1 MKKKL
6 TLIRPTPP
14 LYNLPSYYSECES
27 YEEQL
32 QWLLNQLQTLQ
43 ADVDN
48 MKKDT
53 NDYTDGEI
61 KKLFDLLSQ
70 RISNLTDYVN
80 GEIAELKTYV
90 DNENKKLSAKVD
102 NLKIYMDEK
111 LEALKKYVDSEILE
125 VKVLLAEVE
134 NCLHLEIVNG
144 DERTKNF
151 ARVYTEQA
159 RIELL
164 EKINTLSIRVDD
176 ITKEFPLVYNPTQG
190 RQNDLQKTINDLYL
204 YLRVH
209 GITCIVFDS
218 LQITVAEFDALKI
231 LVRNFDIRGSEIF
244 ETWEKETA
252 FSPWTGKK
260 VTLKELCYQI
270 AEKINMNHKTA
281 SEYDNRT
288 ITASEYDSA
297 KTTAYDFDWTKRIL
311 PIDVIPIDMLDKFL
325 HTSEL
330 IYITD
335 IVSDMGSTVDI
346 TTDKDF
352 EKFLLAYTDK
362 NANLCYL
369 LCDVATGKLSF
380 TDTVDNTLTQVS
392 RNFSITKTETGYQIV
407 TENCEVFNA
416 DTKETTFVPN
426 FLLIK
431 KLYGV
436 KNYEN
441 LTEIGKGD

>member
-1 MKKKL
+1 M

-48 MKKDT
+48 LKKDT

-70 RISNLTDYVN
+70 RISNLTNYVN
-80 GEIAELKTYV
+80 GEIAELKSYV
-90 DNENKKLSAKVD
+90 DTENKKISSKVD
-102 NLKIYMDEK
+102 NLKLYTNEK
-111 LEALKKYVDSEILE
+111 LTNLKKYVDSEILE
-125 VKVLLAEVE
+125 VRALLSQVE
-134 NCLHLEIVNG
+134 NRLHLEIVDG
-144 DERTKNF
+144 DNTVKDF
-151 ARVYTEQA
+151 ARVYTEKA
-159 RIELL
+159 RLELL
-164 EKINTLSIRVDD
+164 EKIGKLSERVDN
-176 ITKEFPLVYNPTQG
+176 IVKEFPPVYNPTQG
-190 RQNDLQKTINDLYL
+190 KQTDVQRAINDLYL

-218 LQITVAEFDALKI
+218 LQITVEEFDAMKI
-231 LVRNFDIRGSEIF
+231 LARNFDIHGSEIF

-260 VTLKELCYQI
+260 ITLKELCYEI
-270 AEKINMNHKTA
+270 AQKINMNYKTA
-281 SEYDNRT
+281 KEFDDRG
-288 ITASEYDSA
+288 ITASDYDGG

-330 IYITD
+330 IYNTD

-346 TTDKDF
+346 TTDKEF

-369 LCDVATGKLSF
+369 LCDVAIGKLSF

-392 RNFSITKTETGYQIV
+392 RNFSITKTETGYQIS
-407 TENCEVFNA
+407 TENCVVFNA
-416 DTKETTFVPN
+416 DSKETTFAPN

-436 KNYEN
+436 KSYNN
-441 LTEIGKGD
+441 LTEIGKEM

>member
-1 MKKKL
+1 M

-48 MKKDT
+48 LKKDT
-53 NDYTDGEI
+53 NEYTDEQI
-61 KKLFDLLSQ
+61 KKMFDLLSQ

-80 GEIAELKTYV
+80 GEISELKSYV
-90 DNENKKLSAKVD
+90 DAENKKVSDKVD
-102 NLKIYMDEK
+102 GMKLYVDEK
-111 LEALKKYVDSEILE
+111 TANTKKYVDSEILKIH
-125 VKVLLAEVE
+125 VILDEVE
-134 NCLHLEIVNG
+134 NRLHLEIVQG
-144 DERTKNF
+144 DETTKDF
-151 ARVYTEQA
+151 ARIYTEKA
-159 RIELL
+159 RLELL
-164 EKINTLSIRVDD
+164 EKINALSLRVDN

-209 GITCIVFDS
+209 GITCFAFDS
-218 LQITVAEFDALKI
+218 LKMTVAEFDAMKI
-231 LVRNFDIRGSEIF
+231 LVRNFDIRGAEIF
-244 ETWEKETA
+244 ETWEKEMA

-260 VTLKELCYQI
+260 ITLKELCYQI

-281 SEYDNRT
+281 KEYDDREV
-288 ITASEYDSA
+288 TASNYDGA
-297 KTTAYDFDWTKRIL
+297 NTTAYNFDWTKRIL

-330 IYITD
+330 IYNTD
-335 IVSDMGSTVDI
+335 IVSDIGSTVDI

-362 NANLCYL
+362 NANLRYL

-380 TDTVDNTLTQVS
+380 TDTVDSTLTQVS
-392 RNFSITKTETGYQIV
+392 RNFSITKTETGYQII
-407 TENCEVFNA
+407 TENCVVFNV
-416 DTKETTFVPN
+416 DTKEKTFAPN

-431 KLYGV
+431 KLYGI
-436 KNYEN
+436 KSYDN
-441 LTEIGKGD
+441 LTEIGKEM

>member
-1 MKKKL
+1 MA
-6 TLIRPTPP
+6 LIRPTPP

-43 ADVDN
+43 ADVYN
-48 MKKDT
+48 LKKDT
-53 NDYTDGEI
+53 NAYTDEEI
-61 KKLFDLLSQ
+61 KKLFNLLSQ

-80 GEIAELKTYV
+80 GEIADLKSYV
-90 DNENKKLSAKVD
+90 DTENKKVSDKVD
-102 NLKIYMDEK
+102 GMKVYVDEK
-111 LEALKKYVDSEILE
+111 TANTKKYVDSEIL
-125 VKVLLAEVE
+125 KIQNLLLETE
-134 NCLHLEIVNG
+134 NRLHLEIVNG
-144 DERTKNF
+144 DETTKDF
-151 ARVYTEQA
+151 ARIYTEKA
-159 RIELL
+159 RLELL
-164 EKINTLSIRVDD
+164 GKINALSVRVDN
-176 ITKEFPLVYNPTQG
+176 IAKEFPPVYNPTQG
-190 RQNDLQKTINDLYL
+190 KQTDVQRAINDLYL

-209 GITCIVFDS
+209 GITCFAFDS
-218 LQITVAEFDALKI
+218 MQITVEEFDAMKI

-244 ETWEKETA
+244 EVWEKETA

-270 AEKINMNHKTA
+270 AEKINMNYKTA
-281 SEYDNRT
+281 KEYDDRT
-288 ITASEYDSA
+288 VTASGYDDG

-330 IYITD
+330 IYNADTVTD
-335 IVSDMGSTVDI
+335 IGSTVDI
-346 TTDKDF
+346 TTDKNF

-369 LCDVATGKLSF
+369 LCDVTSGKLSF
-380 TDTVDNTLTQVS
+380 TDTDDNTLTQVS

-407 TENCEVFNA
+407 TQNCEVFNA
-416 DTKETTFVPN
+416 DTKETTFAPN

-431 KLYGV
+431 KLYGI
-436 KNYEN
+436 KSYDN

>member
-1 MKKKL
+1 M

-48 MKKDT
+48 LKKDT
-53 NDYTDGEI
+53 NAYTDDEI

-80 GEIAELKTYV
+80 GEIAELKSYV
-90 DNENKKLSAKVD
+90 DTENKKIATKVD
-102 NLKIYMDEK
+102 NLKLYTDEK
-111 LEALKKYVDSEILE
+111 LSNLKKYVDSEILE
-125 VKVLLAEVE
+125 VRVLLTEIE
-134 NCLHLEIVNG
+134 NRLHLEIVDG
-144 DERTKNF
+144 DNNVKNF
-151 ARVYTEQA
+151 ARIYTEKA
-159 RIELL
+159 RLELL
-164 EKINTLSIRVDD
+164 EKIGKLSERVDNIVKD
-176 ITKEFPLVYNPTQG
+176 FPQVYNPTQG
-190 RQNDLQKTINDLYL
+190 KQTDVQHAINDLYL

-218 LQITVAEFDALKI
+218 LQITVTEFDAMKI
-231 LVRNFDIRGSEIF
+231 LVRNFDIHGSEIF
-244 ETWEKETA
+244 EVWEKETA

-260 VTLKELCYQI
+260 ITLKELCYQI

-281 SEYDNRT
+281 SEYDNRAV
-288 ITASEYDSA
+288 TASDYDGG

-330 IYITD
+330 IYNTD
-335 IVSDMGSTVDI
+335 IVSDTGSTVDI

-369 LCDVATGKLSF
+369 LCDVTTGKLSF
-380 TDTVDNTLTQVS
+380 TDTDNNTLTQVS
-392 RNFSITKTETGYQIV
+392 RNFSIVKTETGYQII
-407 TENCEVFNA
+407 TENCVVFNA
-416 DTKETTFVPN
+416 DTKETTFAPN

-436 KNYEN
+436 KSYNN
-441 LTEIGKGD
+441 LTEIGKEM

>member
-1 MKKKL
+1 M

-48 MKKDT
+48 LKKDT
-53 NDYTDGEI
+53 NEYTDEQI

-80 GEIAELKTYV
+80 GEISELKSYV
-90 DNENKKLSAKVD
+90 DTENKKISDKVD
-102 NLKIYMDEK
+102 NLKLYMDEK
-111 LEALKKYVDSEILE
+111 LTNLKKYVDSEILE
-125 VKVLLAEVE
+125 VKVLLTGVE
-134 NCLHLEIVNG
+134 NRLHLEIVDG
-144 DERTKNF
+144 DNTVKDF
-151 ARVYTEQA
+151 ARIYTEQA

-164 EKINTLSIRVDD
+164 EKINALSIRVDN

-244 ETWEKETA
+244 ETREKETA
-252 FSPWTGKK
+252 FSPWTGEKI
-260 VTLKELCYQI
+260 TLKELCYQI

-281 SEYDNRT
+281 SEYDKRT
-288 ITASEYDSA
+288 ITASEYEDA

-330 IYITD
+330 IYNTD
-335 IVSDMGSTVDI
+335 IVSDIGSTVDI

-352 EKFLLAYTDK
+352 EKFLLAYTGK
-362 NANLCYL
+362 NANLRYL

-407 TENCEVFNA
+407 TQNCEVFNA
-416 DTKETTFVPN
+416 DTKETTFAPN

-436 KNYEN
+436 KNYDN

>member
-1 MKKKL
+1 M

-48 MKKDT
+48 LKKDT
-53 NDYTDGEI
+53 NDYTDEEI

-80 GEIAELKTYV
+80 GEIAVLKSYV
-90 DNENKKLSAKVD
+90 DAENKKVSDKVD
-102 NLKIYMDEK
+102 GMKLYVDEK
-111 LEALKKYVDSEILE
+111 TANTKKYVDSEILKIRTALSE
-125 VKVLLAEVE
+125 LE
-134 NCLHLEIVNG
+134 NRLHLEIMNG

-151 ARVYTEQA
+151 ARIYTEQA
-159 RIELL
+159 RLELL
-164 EKINTLSIRVDD
+164 EKINALSFRVDN
-176 ITKEFPLVYNPTQG
+176 ITKEFPFVYNPTQG
-190 RQNDLQKTINDLYL
+190 KQEDLQKTINDLYL

-209 GITCIVFDS
+209 GITCFAFDS
-218 LQITVAEFDALKI
+218 LKITVAEFDDMKI
-231 LVRNFDIRGSEIF
+231 LARNFDIRGSEIF
-244 ETWEKETA
+244 ETWEKEMA

-260 VTLKELCYQI
+260 ITLKELCYQI
-270 AEKINMNHKTA
+270 AEKINMNYKTA
-281 SEYDNRT
+281 KEYDDREV
-288 ITASEYDSA
+288 TASNYDGA
-297 KTTAYDFDWTKRIL
+297 NTTAYEFDWTKRIL
-311 PIDVIPIDMLDKFL
+311 PIDVIPVDMLDKFL

-330 IYITD
+330 IYNTD

-346 TTDKDF
+346 TTDKEF

-369 LCDVATGKLSF
+369 LCDVASGKLSF
-380 TDTVDNTLTQVS
+380 TDTADNTLTQVS

-416 DTKETTFVPN
+416 DTKETTFSPN

-431 KLYGV
+431 KLYGI
-436 KNYEN
+436 KSYNN
-441 LTEIGKGD
+441 LTETRKSD

>member
-1 MKKKL
+1 M

-48 MKKDT
+48 LKKET
-53 NDYTDGEI
+53 NDYTDVEI

-80 GEIAELKTYV
+80 GEIADLKSYV
-90 DNENKKLSAKVD
+90 DAENKKISDKVD
-102 NLKIYMDEK
+102 NLKLYTNEK
-111 LEALKKYVDSEILE
+111 LTNLKKYVDSEILE
-125 VKVLLAEVE
+125 VRALLSQVE
-134 NCLHLEIVNG
+134 NRLHLEIVDG
-144 DERTKNF
+144 DNTVKDF
-151 ARVYTEQA
+151 ARVYTEKA
-159 RIELL
+159 RLELL
-164 EKINTLSIRVDD
+164 EKIGKLSERVDN
-176 ITKEFPLVYNPTQG
+176 IVKEFPPVYNPTQG
-190 RQNDLQKTINDLYL
+190 KQTDVQRAINDLYL

-218 LQITVAEFDALKI
+218 LQITVVEFDAMKI
-231 LVRNFDIRGSEIF
+231 LARNFDIHGSEIF

-260 VTLKELCYQI
+260 ITLKELCYEI
-270 AEKINMNHKTA
+270 AQKINMNYKTA
-281 SEYDNRT
+281 KEFDDRG
-288 ITASEYDSA
+288 ITASDYDGG

-330 IYITD
+330 IYNTD

-346 TTDKDF
+346 TTDKEF

-369 LCDVATGKLSF
+369 LCDVAIGKLSF

-392 RNFSITKTETGYQIV
+392 RNFSITKTETGYQIS
-407 TENCEVFNA
+407 TENCVVFNA
-416 DTKETTFVPN
+416 DSKETTFAPN

-436 KNYEN
+436 KSYNN
-441 LTEIGKGD
+441 LTEIGKEM

>member
-1 MKKKL
+1 M

-48 MKKDT
+48 LKKDT
-53 NDYTDGEI
+53 NGYTDEQI

-80 GEIAELKTYV
+80 GEISELKSYV
-90 DNENKKLSAKVD
+90 DTENKKISDKVD
-102 NLKIYMDEK
+102 NLKLYMDEK
-111 LEALKKYVDSEILE
+111 LTNLKKYVDSEILE
-125 VKVLLAEVE
+125 VKVLLTGVE
-134 NCLHLEIVNG
+134 NRLHLEIVEG
-144 DERTKNF
+144 DNTVKDF
-151 ARVYTEQA
+151 ARIYTEQA

-164 EKINTLSIRVDD
+164 EKINALSIRVDN

-252 FSPWTGKK
+252 FSPWTGEKI
-260 VTLKELCYQI
+260 TLKELCYQI

-281 SEYDNRT
+281 SEYDKRT
-288 ITASEYDSA
+288 ITASEYEDA
-297 KTTAYDFDWTKRIL
+297 KTTAYDFDWTKKIL

-330 IYITD
+330 IYNTD
-335 IVSDMGSTVDI
+335 IVSDIGTTVDI

-369 LCDVATGKLSF
+369 LCDVATGKLLF

-407 TENCEVFNA
+407 TQNCEVFNA
-416 DTKETTFVPN
+416 DTKETTFAPN

-431 KLYGV
+431 KLYGI
-436 KNYEN
+436 KNYDN

>member
-1 MKKKL
+1 M

-48 MKKDT
+48 LKKDT
-53 NDYTDGEI
+53 NDYTDKEI

-80 GEIAELKTYV
+80 GEIAELKSYV
-90 DNENKKLSAKVD
+90 DAENKKVSDKVD
-102 NLKIYMDEK
+102 GMKLYVDEK
-111 LEALKKYVDSEILE
+111 TANTKIYVDSEIL
-125 VKVLLAEVE
+125 KIHFILDEVE
-134 NCLHLEIVNG
+134 NRLHLEIVNG
-144 DERTKNF
+144 DERTKGF

-159 RIELL
+159 RLELL
-164 EKINTLSIRVDD
+164 EKINALSIRVDN

-209 GITCIVFDS
+209 GITCFAFDS
-218 LQITVAEFDALKI
+218 LKMTVAEFDSLKI
-231 LVRNFDIRGSEIF
+231 LARNFDIRGSEIF
-244 ETWEKETA
+244 ETWEKEMA

-260 VTLKELCYQI
+260 ITLKELCYQI
-270 AEKINMNHKTA
+270 AEKINMNYKTA
-281 SEYDNRT
+281 KEYDDREV
-288 ITASEYDSA
+288 TASNYDSA
-297 KTTAYDFDWTKRIL
+297 NTTAYDFDWTKRIL

-330 IYITD
+330 IYNAD
-335 IVSDMGSTVDI
+335 IVTDTGSTVDI
-346 TTDKDF
+346 TTDKNF

-369 LCDVATGKLSF
+369 LCDVAGGKLSF
-380 TDTVDNTLTQVS
+380 TDTADNTLTQVS
-392 RNFSITKTETGYQIV
+392 RNFSITKTETGYQII
-407 TENCEVFNA
+407 TENCVVFNA
-416 DTKETTFVPN
+416 DSKETTFVPN

-436 KNYEN
+436 KSYNN
-441 LTEIGKGD
+441 VTEIRKGG

>member
-1 MKKKL
+1 M
-6 TLIRPTPP
+6 TFIRPTPP

-48 MKKDT
+48 LKKNT
-53 NDYTDGEI
+53 NAYTDEEI

-80 GEIAELKTYV
+80 GEIADLKSYV
-90 DNENKKLSAKVD
+90 DTENKKLSDKVD
-102 NLKIYMDEK
+102 NIKLYMDEK
-111 LEALKKYVDSEILE
+111 TENTKKYVDSEIL
-125 VKVLLAEVE
+125 KIRNLLLETG
-134 NCLHLEIVNG
+134 NRLHLEIVNG
-144 DERTKNF
+144 DETTKDF
-151 ARVYTEQA
+151 ARIYTEQA
-159 RIELL
+159 RLELL
-164 EKINTLSIRVDD
+164 ERINALSLRVDN
-176 ITKEFPLVYNPTQG
+176 ITKEFPFVYNPTQG
-190 RQNDLQKTINDLYL
+190 KQDNLQKTINDLYL

-209 GITCIVFDS
+209 GITCFAFDS
-218 LQITVAEFDALKI
+218 LKMTVAEFDTMKI
-231 LVRNFDIRGSEIF
+231 LVRNFDIRGAEIF
-244 ETWEKETA
+244 EVWEKETA

-281 SEYDNRT
+281 SEYDNRAVM
-288 ITASEYDSA
+288 ASDYDGG

-330 IYITD
+330 IYNAD
-335 IVSDMGSTVDI
+335 IVTDMGSTVEI

-352 EKFLLAYTDK
+352 ENFLLAYTDK

-369 LCDVATGKLSF
+369 LCDVTTGKLSF
-380 TDTVDNTLTQVS
+380 TDTDNNTLTQVS
-392 RNFSITKTETGYQIV
+392 RNFSVTKTETGYQIV
-407 TENCEVFNA
+407 TQNCEVFNA
-416 DTKETTFVPN
+416 DTKETTFAPN

-436 KNYEN
+436 KNYDN

>member
-1 MKKKL
+1 M

-48 MKKDT
+48 LKKDT
-53 NDYTDGEI
+53 NDYTDEEI

-80 GEIAELKTYV
+80 GEIAELKSYV
-90 DNENKKLSAKVD
+90 NAENKKVSDKVD
-102 NLKIYMDEK
+102 GMKLYVDEK
-111 LEALKKYVDSEILE
+111 TANTKKYVDSEILKIY
-125 VKVLLAEVE
+125 VILDEVE
-134 NCLHLEIVNG
+134 NRLHLEIVNG
-144 DERTKNF
+144 DERTKDF
-151 ARVYTEQA
+151 ARIYTEKA
-159 RIELL
+159 RLELL
-164 EKINTLSIRVDD
+164 EKINALSIRVDN

-209 GITCIVFDS
+209 GITCFVFDS
-218 LQITVAEFDALKI
+218 LQITVAEFDAMNI
-231 LVRNFDIRGSEIF
+231 LVRNFDIRGAEIF

-252 FSPWTGKK
+252 FSPWTGEKI
-260 VTLKELCYQI
+260 TLKELCYQI
-270 AEKINMNHKTA
+270 AEKININHKTA
-281 SEYDNRT
+281 SEYDNRA
-288 ITASEYDSA
+288 ITASEYDGA
-297 KTTAYDFDWTKRIL
+297 ETTAYDYDWTKRIL

-330 IYITD
+330 IYNAD
-335 IVSDMGSTVDI
+335 IVTDTGSTVDI
-346 TTDKDF
+346 TTDKNF

-369 LCDVATGKLSF
+369 LCDVTSGKLSF
-380 TDTVDNTLTQVS
+380 TDTADNTLTQVS
-392 RNFSITKTETGYQIV
+392 RNFSIMKTETGYQIV
-407 TENCEVFNA
+407 TQNCEVFNA
-416 DTKETTFVPN
+416 DTKETTFAPN

-436 KNYEN
+436 KSYNN
-441 LTEIGKGD
+441 LTEIGKGG

>member
-1 MKKKL
+1 M

-48 MKKDT
+48 LKKDT
-53 NDYTDGEI
+53 NAYTDEEI

-80 GEIAELKTYV
+80 GEIAELKSYV

-102 NLKIYMDEK
+102 NLKLYMDEK
-111 LEALKKYVDSEILE
+111 LTNLKKYVDSEILE
-125 VKVLLAEVE
+125 VRVLLTEIE
-134 NCLHLEIVNG
+134 NRLHLEIVDG
-144 DERTKNF
+144 DNNVKNF
-151 ARVYTEQA
+151 ARIYTEKA
-159 RIELL
+159 RLELL
-164 EKINTLSIRVDD
+164 EKIGKLSERVDN
-176 ITKEFPLVYNPTQG
+176 IVKEFPPVYNPTQG
-190 RQNDLQKTINDLYL
+190 KQTDVQHAINDLYL

-209 GITCIVFDS
+209 GITCFAFDS
-218 LQITVAEFDALKI
+218 LQITVAEFDAMKI

-252 FSPWTGKK
+252 FSPWTGEKI
-260 VTLKELCYQI
+260 TLKELCYQI
-270 AEKINMNHKTA
+270 AEKININHKTA
-281 SEYDNRT
+281 SEYDNRA
-288 ITASEYDSA
+288 ITASDYDGA
-297 KTTAYDFDWTKRIL
+297 NTTAYDFDWTKRIL
-311 PIDVIPIDMLDKFL
+311 PIDVIPTDMLDKFL

-330 IYITD
+330 IYNTD
-335 IVSDMGSTVDI
+335 IVSDTGSTVDI
-346 TTDKDF
+346 TTDKEF

-362 NANLCYL
+362 NSNLCYL
-369 LCDVATGKLSF
+369 LCDVTTGKLSF
-380 TDTVDNTLTQVS
+380 TDTDNNTLTQVS
-392 RNFSITKTETGYQIV
+392 RNFSIVKTETGYQII
-407 TENCEVFNA
+407 TENCTVFNA
-416 DTKETTFVPN
+416 DTKETTFAPN

-436 KNYEN
+436 KSYNN
-441 LTEIGKGD
+441 LTEIGKEM

>member
-1 MKKKL
+1 MR
-6 TLIRPTPP
+6 LIRPTPP

-43 ADVDN
+43 SDVDN
-48 MKKDT
+48 LKKDT
-53 NDYTDGEI
+53 NDYTDEQI
-61 KKLFDLLSQ
+61 KKLFDLLTQ

-80 GEIAELKTYV
+80 SEIAELKSYV
-90 DNENKKLSAKVD
+90 DTENKKISSKVD
-102 NLKIYMDEK
+102 NLKLYTNEK
-111 LEALKKYVDSEILE
+111 LTNLKKYVDSEILE
-125 VKVLLAEVE
+125 VRALLSQVE
-134 NCLHLEIVNG
+134 NRLHLEIVDG
-144 DERTKNF
+144 DNTVKDF
-151 ARVYTEQA
+151 ARVYTEKA
-159 RIELL
+159 RLELL
-164 EKINTLSIRVDD
+164 EKIGKLSERVDN
-176 ITKEFPLVYNPTQG
+176 IVKEFPPVYNPTQG
-190 RQNDLQKTINDLYL
+190 KQTDVQRAINDLYL

-218 LQITVAEFDALKI
+218 LQITVAEFDAMKI
-231 LVRNFDIRGSEIF
+231 LVRNFDIHGSEIF
-244 ETWEKETA
+244 ETWEKETV

-260 VTLKELCYQI
+260 ITLKELCYEI
-270 AEKINMNHKTA
+270 AQKINMNYKTA
-281 SEYDNRT
+281 KEFDDRG
-288 ITASEYDSA
+288 ITASDYDGG

-330 IYITD
+330 IYNTD

-346 TTDKDF
+346 TTDKEF
-352 EKFLLAYTDK
+352 EKFLLAHTDK

-369 LCDVATGKLSF
+369 LCDVAIGKLSF

-392 RNFSITKTETGYQIV
+392 RNFSITKTETGYQIS
-407 TENCEVFNA
+407 TENCVVFNA
-416 DTKETTFVPN
+416 DSKETTFAPN

-436 KNYEN
+436 KSYNN
-441 LTEIGKGD
+441 LTEIGKEM

>member
-1 MKKKL
+1 M

-48 MKKDT
+48 LKKDT
-53 NDYTDGEI
+53 NDYTDVEI

-80 GEIAELKTYV
+80 GEIAELKSYV
-90 DNENKKLSAKVD
+90 DKENKKVYDKVD
-102 NLKIYMDEK
+102 NLKLYMDEK
-111 LEALKKYVDSEILE
+111 LTNLKKYVDSEILE
-125 VKVLLAEVE
+125 VRVLLSEVE
-134 NCLHLEIVNG
+134 NRLHLEIVDG
-144 DERTKNF
+144 DNNVKDF
-151 ARVYTEQA
+151 ARIYTEQA

-164 EKINTLSIRVDD
+164 EKINALSIRVNN

-209 GITCIVFDS
+209 GITCFAFDS
-218 LQITVAEFDALKI
+218 LKMTVAEFDAMKI
-231 LVRNFDIRGSEIF
+231 LARNFDIRGSEIF

-281 SEYDNRT
+281 SEYDKRA
-288 ITASEYDSA
+288 ITASDYDGG

-330 IYITD
+330 IYNTD
-335 IVSDMGSTVDI
+335 IVSDIGSTVDI
-346 TTDKDF
+346 TTDKVF

-369 LCDVATGKLSF
+369 LCDATNGKLSF

-407 TENCEVFNA
+407 TQNCEVFNA
-416 DTKETTFVPN
+416 DTKETTFAPN
-426 FLLIK
+426 FLLIE
-431 KLYGV
+431 KLYGI
-436 KNYEN
+436 KNYDN

>member
-1 MKKKL
+1 M

-43 ADVDN
+43 TDVDN
-48 MKKDT
+48 LKKDT
-53 NDYTDGEI
+53 NDYTDVEI

-80 GEIAELKTYV
+80 GEIGDLKSYV
-90 DNENKKLSAKVD
+90 DTENKKVSYKVD
-102 NLKIYMDEK
+102 GMKLYVDEK
-111 LEALKKYVDSEILE
+111 TANTKKYVDSEIL
-125 VKVLLAEVE
+125 KIQNLLLETE
-134 NCLHLEIVNG
+134 NRLHLEIVNG
-144 DERTKNF
+144 DETTKDF
-151 ARVYTEQA
+151 ARIYAEKA
-159 RIELL
+159 RLELL
-164 EKINTLSIRVDD
+164 GKINILSARVDNLV
-176 ITKEFPLVYNPTQG
+176 KEFPPVYNPTQG
-190 RQNDLQKTINDLYL
+190 IQTDVQKAINDLYL

-209 GITCIVFDS
+209 GITCFDFDAM
-218 LQITVAEFDALKI
+218 QITVAEFDAMKI
-231 LVRNFDIRGSEIF
+231 LVRNFDIRGAEIF

-252 FSPWTGKK
+252 FSPWTGEKI
-260 VTLKELCYQI
+260 TLKELCYQI

-281 SEYDNRT
+281 SEYDKRA
-288 ITASEYDSA
+288 ITASEYDTA
-297 KTTAYDFDWTKRIL
+297 ETTAYDYDWTKRIL

-330 IYITD
+330 IYSSD
-335 IVSDMGSTVDI
+335 IVTDTGSTVDI
-346 TTDKDF
+346 TMDKDF

-369 LCDVATGKLSF
+369 LCDVTTGKLSF
-380 TDTVDNTLTQVS
+380 TDTDNNTLTQVS

-407 TENCEVFNA
+407 TQNCEIFNA
-416 DTKETTFVPN
+416 DTKETTFASN

-431 KLYGV
+431 KLYGI
-436 KNYEN
+436 KNYDN

>member
-1 MKKKL
+1 M

-48 MKKDT
+48 LKKDT
-53 NDYTDGEI
+53 NAYTDEAI

-80 GEIAELKTYV
+80 GEIAELKIYV
-90 DNENKKLSAKVD
+90 DNENKKVSDKVD
-102 NLKIYMDEK
+102 GMKVYVNEQT
-111 LEALKKYVDSEILE
+111 ANTKKYVDSEILKIRE
-125 VKVLLAEVE
+125 TLSVLE
-134 NCLHLEIVNG
+134 NRLHLEIVNG
-144 DERTKNF
+144 DERTKSF
-151 ARVYTEQA
+151 ARIYTEQS

-164 EKINTLSIRVDD
+164 EKINALSIRVDN

-190 RQNDLQKTINDLYL
+190 KQTDLQKTINDLYL

-209 GITCIVFDS
+209 GITCFVFDS
-218 LQITVAEFDALKI
+218 LQITVEEFDAMKI

-244 ETWEKETA
+244 ETWEKEMA

-260 VTLKELCYQI
+260 ITLKELCYQI
-270 AEKINMNHKTA
+270 AEKINMNYKTA
-281 SEYDNRT
+281 KEYDDREV
-288 ITASEYDSA
+288 TASNYDGA
-297 KTTAYDFDWTKRIL
+297 NTTAYDFDWTKRIL
-311 PIDVIPIDMLDKFL
+311 PIDVIPIDTLDKFL

-330 IYITD
+330 IYNTD
-335 IVSDMGSTVDI
+335 IVSDMGNTVDI
-346 TTDKDF
+346 TTDKEF

-369 LCDVATGKLSF
+369 LCDVASGKLSF
-380 TDTVDNTLTQVS
+380 TDTADNTLTQVS
-392 RNFSITKTETGYQIV
+392 RNFSIVKTETGYQII
-407 TENCEVFNA
+407 TENCVVFNA
-416 DTKETTFVPN
+416 DSKETTFAPN

-436 KNYEN
+436 KSYNN
-441 LTEIGKGD
+441 LTEIGKEM

>member
-1 MKKKL
+1 M

-48 MKKDT
+48 LKKDT
-53 NDYTDGEI
+53 NAYTDEAI

-80 GEIAELKTYV
+80 DEIAELKSYV
-90 DNENKKLSAKVD
+90 DTENKKVSDKVD
-102 NLKIYMDEK
+102 GMKLYVDEK
-111 LEALKKYVDSEILE
+111 TANTKKYVDSEIL
-125 VKVLLAEVE
+125 KIRALLTETE
-134 NCLHLEIVNG
+134 NRLHIEIVNG
-144 DERTKNF
+144 DETTKDF

-164 EKINTLSIRVDD
+164 EKINALSIRVDN
-176 ITKEFPLVYNPTQG
+176 ITKEFPFVYNPTQG

-209 GITCIVFDS
+209 GITCFAFDS
-218 LQITVAEFDALKI
+218 LKITVVEFDAMKI
-231 LVRNFDIRGSEIF
+231 LARNFDIHGSEIF

-260 VTLKELCYQI
+260 ITLKELCYEI
-270 AEKINMNHKTA
+270 AQKINMNYKTA
-281 SEYDNRT
+281 KEFDDRG
-288 ITASEYDSA
+288 ITASGYDGG

-330 IYITD
+330 IYNTD

-346 TTDKDF
+346 TTDKEF

-369 LCDVATGKLSF
+369 LCDVAIGELSF

-392 RNFSITKTETGYQIV
+392 RNFSITKTETGYQIS
-407 TENCEVFNA
+407 TENCVVFNA
-416 DTKETTFVPN
+416 DSKETTFAPN

-436 KNYEN
+436 KSYNN
-441 LTEIGKGD
+441 LTEIGKEM

>member
-1 MKKKL
+1 M

-48 MKKDT
+48 LKKDT
-53 NDYTDGEI
+53 NEYTDEQI

-80 GEIAELKTYV
+80 GEISELKSYV
-90 DNENKKLSAKVD
+90 DTENKKISDKVD
-102 NLKIYMDEK
+102 NLKLYMDEK
-111 LEALKKYVDSEILE
+111 LTNLKKYVDSEILE
-125 VKVLLAEVE
+125 VKVLLTGVE
-134 NCLHLEIVNG
+134 NRLHLEIVGG
-144 DERTKNF
+144 DNTVKDF
-151 ARVYTEQA
+151 ARIYTEQT

-164 EKINTLSIRVDD
+164 EKINALSIRVDN

-190 RQNDLQKTINDLYL
+190 RHNDLQKTINDLYL

-252 FSPWTGKK
+252 FSPWTGEKI
-260 VTLKELCYQI
+260 TLKELCYQI

-281 SEYDNRT
+281 SEYDKRT
-288 ITASEYDSA
+288 ITASEYEDA
-297 KTTAYDFDWTKRIL
+297 KTTAYDFDWTKKIL

-330 IYITD
+330 IYNTD
-335 IVSDMGSTVDI
+335 IVSDIGTTVDI

-352 EKFLLAYTDK
+352 EKFLLAYAGK
-362 NANLCYL
+362 NANLRYL
-369 LCDVATGKLSF
+369 LCDVATGKLLF

-407 TENCEVFNA
+407 TQNCEVFNA
-416 DTKETTFVPN
+416 DTKETTFAPN

-436 KNYEN
+436 KNYDN

>member
-1 MKKKL
+1 M

-48 MKKDT
+48 LKKDT
-53 NDYTDGEI
+53 NAYTDEAI

-70 RISNLTDYVN
+70 RISNLTNYVN
-80 GEIAELKTYV
+80 GEIAELKSYV
-90 DNENKKLSAKVD
+90 DAENKKVSDKVD
-102 NLKIYMDEK
+102 GMKLYVDEK
-111 LEALKKYVDSEILE
+111 TANTKKYVDSEIL
-125 VKVLLAEVE
+125 KIRTVLSELE
-134 NCLHLEIVNG
+134 NRLHLEIVNG
-144 DERTKNF
+144 DERTKYF
-151 ARVYTEQA
+151 ARIYTEQV

-164 EKINTLSIRVDD
+164 EKINALSIRIDN

-190 RQNDLQKTINDLYL
+190 RQNYLQKTINDLYL

-209 GITCIVFDS
+209 GITCFAFDS
-218 LQITVAEFDALKI
+218 LKMTVAEFDSLKI
-231 LVRNFDIRGSEIF
+231 LARSFDIRGSEIF
-244 ETWEKETA
+244 ETREKEMA

-260 VTLKELCYQI
+260 ITLKELCYQI
-270 AEKINMNHKTA
+270 AEKINMNYKTVKEYDDREVTA
-281 SEYDNRT
+281 SN
-288 ITASEYDSA
+288 YDSA
-297 KTTAYDFDWTKRIL
+297 NTTAYDFDWTKRIL
-311 PIDVIPIDMLDKFL
+311 PIDVIPVDMLDKFL

-330 IYITD
+330 IYNTD
-335 IVSDMGSTVDI
+335 IVSDTGNTVEI
-346 TTDKDF
+346 TTDKEF

-369 LCDVATGKLSF
+369 LCDVASGKLSF
-380 TDTVDNTLTQVS
+380 TDTADNTLTQVS
-392 RNFSITKTETGYQIV
+392 RNFSITKTETGYQII
-407 TENCEVFNA
+407 TENCVVFNA
-416 DTKETTFVPN
+416 DSKETTFAPN

-436 KNYEN
+436 KSYNN
-441 LTEIGKGD
+441 LTEIGKEM

>member
-1 MKKKL
+1 M

-48 MKKDT
+48 LKKDT
-53 NDYTDGEI
+53 NAYTDEEI

-80 GEIAELKTYV
+80 GEISELKIYV
-90 DNENKKLSAKVD
+90 DNENKKVSDKVD
-102 NLKIYMDEK
+102 GMKLYVDEK
-111 LEALKKYVDSEILE
+111 TANTKKYVDSEILKIRTALSE
-125 VKVLLAEVE
+125 LKIR
-134 NCLHLEIVNG
+134 LHLEIVNG
-144 DERTKNF
+144 DERTKDF

-159 RIELL
+159 RLELI
-164 EKINTLSIRVDD
+164 EKINALSIRVDN
-176 ITKEFPLVYNPTQG
+176 IVKEFPPVYNPTQG
-190 RQNDLQKTINDLYL
+190 KQTGVQRAINDLYL

-209 GITCIVFDS
+209 GITCFAFDAM
-218 LQITVAEFDALKI
+218 QITVAEFDAMKI

-244 ETWEKETA
+244 EVWEKETA
-252 FSPWTGKK
+252 FSPWTGEKI
-260 VTLKELCYQI
+260 TLKELCYQI
-270 AEKINMNHKTA
+270 AEKINMNNKTA
-281 SEYDNRT
+281 SEYDKRT
-288 ITASEYDSA
+288 ITASEYDGA
-297 KTTAYDFDWTKRIL
+297 KTTAYDFDWTKKIL

-330 IYITD
+330 IYNTD
-335 IVSDMGSTVDI
+335 TVSDIGSTVDI

-369 LCDVATGKLSF
+369 LCDVASGKLSF
-380 TDTVDNTLTQVS
+380 TDTTDNTLTQVS
-392 RNFSITKTETGYQIV
+392 RNFSIVKTDTGYKIV
-407 TENCEVFNA
+407 TQNCEVFNA
-416 DTKETTFVPN
+416 DTKETTFAPN

-431 KLYGV
+431 KLYGIAS
-436 KNYEN
+436 YDN

>member
-1 MKKKL
+1 M

-32 QWLLNQLQTLQ
+32 QWLLNQLQSLQ
-43 ADVDN
+43 VDIDN
-48 MKKDT
+48 LKKDT
-53 NDYTDGEI
+53 NEYTDEQI
-61 KKLFDLLSQ
+61 KKMFDLLSQ

-80 GEIAELKTYV
+80 GEISELKIYV
-90 DNENKKLSAKVD
+90 NTENKKISDKVD
-102 NLKIYMDEK
+102 NLKLYMDEK
-111 LEALKKYVDSEILE
+111 LVNLKKYVDSEILE
-125 VKVLLAEVE
+125 VKVLLTEVE
-134 NCLHLEIVNG
+134 NRLHLEIVVG
-144 DERTKNF
+144 DNTVKDF
-151 ARVYTEQA
+151 ARIYTEQA

-164 EKINTLSIRVDD
+164 EKINSLSIRVDN

-190 RQNDLQKTINDLYL
+190 KQTDLQKTINDLYL

-209 GITCIVFDS
+209 GITCFVFDS
-218 LQITVAEFDALKI
+218 LQITVAEFDDMKI
-231 LVRNFDIRGSEIF
+231 LARNFDIRGSEIF
-244 ETWEKETA
+244 EVWEKETA
-252 FSPWTGKK
+252 FSPWTGEKI
-260 VTLKELCYQI
+260 TLKELCYQI

-281 SEYDNRT
+281 SEYDKRT
-288 ITASEYDSA
+288 ITASEYDVA
-297 KTTAYDFDWTKRIL
+297 KTTAYDFDWTKKIL

-330 IYITD
+330 IYNSD
-335 IVSDMGSTVDI
+335 IVSDIGSTVDI

-352 EKFLLAYTDK
+352 EKILLAYTGK

-369 LCDVATGKLSF
+369 LCDVATGKLLF

-407 TENCEVFNA
+407 TQNCEVFNA
-416 DTKETTFVPN
+416 DTKETTFAPN

-431 KLYGV
+431 KLYGI
-436 KNYEN
+436 KNYDN

>member
-1 MKKKL
+1 M
-6 TLIRPTPP
+6 TFIRPTPP

-48 MKKDT
+48 LKKDT
-53 NDYTDGEI
+53 NAYTDEEI
-61 KKLFDLLSQ
+61 KKLFDLLSK
-70 RISNLTDYVN
+70 RINNLTDYVN
-80 GEIAELKTYV
+80 GEISELKSYV
-90 DNENKKLSAKVD
+90 DTENKKISSKVD
-102 NLKIYMDEK
+102 NLKLYTNEK
-111 LEALKKYVDSEILE
+111 LTNLKKYVDSEILE
-125 VKVLLAEVE
+125 VRALLSQVE
-134 NCLHLEIVNG
+134 NRLHLEIVDG
-144 DERTKNF
+144 DSTVKDF
-151 ARVYTEQA
+151 ARVYTEKA
-159 RIELL
+159 RLELL
-164 EKINTLSIRVDD
+164 EKIGKLSERVDN
-176 ITKEFPLVYNPTQG
+176 IVKEFPPVYNPTQG
-190 RQNDLQKTINDLYL
+190 KQTDVQRAINDLYL

-218 LQITVAEFDALKI
+218 LQITVAEFDAMKI
-231 LVRNFDIRGSEIF
+231 LVRNFDIHGSEIF
-244 ETWEKETA
+244 ETREKETA

-260 VTLKELCYQI
+260 ITLKELCYQI
-270 AEKINMNHKTA
+270 AEKINMNSKTA
-281 SEYDNRT
+281 SEYDKRT
-288 ITASEYDSA
+288 ITASEYDGA
-297 KTTAYDFDWTKRIL
+297 ETTAYDYDWTKRIL

-335 IVSDMGSTVDI
+335 IVSDIGSTVDI
-346 TTDKDF
+346 TTDKEF

-380 TDTVDNTLTQVS
+380 TDTVNNTLTQVS

-416 DTKETTFVPN
+416 DTKETTFAPN

-431 KLYGV
+431 KLYGI
-436 KNYEN
+436 KSYDN

>member
-1 MKKKL
+1 M

-14 LYNLPSYYSECES
+14 LYNLPSYYNECES

-48 MKKDT
+48 LKKDT
-53 NDYTDGEI
+53 NEYTDGQI
-61 KKLFDLLSQ
+61 KILFDLLSQ

-80 GEIAELKTYV
+80 GEISELKSYV
-90 DNENKKLSAKVD
+90 DTENKKISDKVD
-102 NLKIYMDEK
+102 NLKLYMDEK
-111 LEALKKYVDSEILE
+111 LTNLKKYVDSEILE
-125 VKVLLAEVE
+125 VKVLLSEFE
-134 NCLHLEIVNG
+134 NRLHLEIVDG
-144 DERTKNF
+144 DNTVKDF
-151 ARVYTEQA
+151 ARIYTEQA

-164 EKINTLSIRVDD
+164 EKINALSIMVDN

-209 GITCIVFDS
+209 GITCFAFDS
-218 LQITVAEFDALKI
+218 LKMTVAEFDSLKI
-231 LVRNFDIRGSEIF
+231 LTRNFDIRGSEIF

-260 VTLKELCYQI
+260 ITLKELCYQI

-281 SEYDNRT
+281 SEYDKRT
-288 ITASEYDSA
+288 ITASEYDGA
-297 KTTAYDFDWTKRIL
+297 NTTAYDFDWTKRIL

-330 IYITD
+330 IYNTD
-335 IVSDMGSTVDI
+335 IVSDIGSTVDI

-352 EKFLLAYTDK
+352 EKFLLAYTAK

-392 RNFSITKTETGYQIV
+392 RNFSIVKTDTGYQIV
-407 TENCEVFNA
+407 TQNCEVFNA
-416 DTKETTFVPN
+416 DTKETTFAPN

-436 KNYEN
+436 KNYDN

>member
-1 MKKKL
+1 M

-48 MKKDT
+48 LKKDT
-53 NDYTDGEI
+53 NEYTDEQI
-61 KKLFDLLSQ
+61 KKLFGLLSQ

-80 GEIAELKTYV
+80 GEISELKIYV
-90 DNENKKLSAKVD
+90 NTENKKISDKVD
-102 NLKIYMDEK
+102 NLKLYMDEK
-111 LEALKKYVDSEILE
+111 LTNLKKYVDSEILE
-125 VKVLLAEVE
+125 VKVLLTEVE
-134 NCLHLEIVNG
+134 NRLHLEIVEG
-144 DERTKNF
+144 DNTVKDF

-159 RIELL
+159 RLELL
-164 EKINTLSIRVDD
+164 EKINALSLRVDN
-176 ITKEFPLVYNPTQG
+176 ITKEFPFVYNPTQG
-190 RQNDLQKTINDLYL
+190 KQDNLQKTINDLYL

-218 LQITVAEFDALKI
+218 LQITVAEFDAMKI

-252 FSPWTGKK
+252 FSPWTGEKI
-260 VTLKELCYQI
+260 TLKELCYQI

-281 SEYDNRT
+281 SEYDKRT
-288 ITASEYDSA
+288 ITASEYEDA
-297 KTTAYDFDWTKRIL
+297 ETTAYDFDWTKRIL
-311 PIDVIPIDMLDKFL
+311 PIDVIPIDMLNRFL

-330 IYITD
+330 IYNTD
-335 IVSDMGSTVDI
+335 IVSDIGSTVDI

-362 NANLCYL
+362 NANLYYL

-380 TDTVDNTLTQVS
+380 TDTVDNTLAQVS

-407 TENCEVFNA
+407 TQNCEVFNA
-416 DTKETTFVPN
+416 DTKETTFAPN

-436 KNYEN
+436 KNYDN

>member
-1 MKKKL
+1 M

-48 MKKDT
+48 LKKDT
-53 NDYTDGEI
+53 NDYTDEEI

-70 RISNLTDYVN
+70 RISNLVDYVN
-80 GEIAELKTYV
+80 GEIAELKSYV
-90 DNENKKLSAKVD
+90 DAENKKVSDKVD
-102 NLKIYMDEK
+102 GMKLYVDEK
-111 LEALKKYVDSEILE
+111 TANTKKYVDSEILKIRTALSE
-125 VKVLLAEVE
+125 LE
-134 NCLHLEIVNG
+134 NRLHLEIVNG
-144 DERTKNF
+144 DERTKGF

-159 RIELL
+159 RLELL
-164 EKINTLSIRVDD
+164 EKINALSIRVDN

-209 GITCIVFDS
+209 GITCFAFDS
-218 LQITVAEFDALKI
+218 LKITVAEFDAMNI
-231 LVRNFDIRGSEIF
+231 LVRNFDIRGAEIF
-244 ETWEKETA
+244 ETWEKEMA
-252 FSPWTGKK
+252 FSPWTGEKI
-260 VTLKELCYQI
+260 TLKELCYQI
-270 AEKINMNHKTA
+270 AEKINMNYKTA
-281 SEYDNRT
+281 KEYDDREV
-288 ITASEYDSA
+288 TASNYDSA
-297 KTTAYDFDWTKRIL
+297 NTTAYDFDWTKRIL

-325 HTSEL
+325 HTSKL
-330 IYITD
+330 IYNTD
-335 IVSDMGSTVDI
+335 IVSDTGNTVEI
-346 TTDKDF
+346 TTDKEF

-369 LCDVATGKLSF
+369 LCDVASGKLSF
-380 TDTVDNTLTQVS
+380 TDTADNTLTQVS

-416 DTKETTFVPN
+416 DTKESTFAPN

-431 KLYGV
+431 KLYGI
-436 KNYEN
+436 KSYDN
-441 LTEIGKGD
+441 LTEIRKGD

>member
-48 MKKDT
+48 LKKDT
-53 NDYTDGEI
+53 NAYTDEAI

-80 GEIAELKTYV
+80 GEIAELKSYV
-90 DNENKKLSAKVD
+90 DAENKKVSDKVD
-102 NLKIYMDEK
+102 GMKLYVDETT
-111 LEALKKYVDSEILE
+111 ANMKKYVDSEILKIH
-125 VKVLLAEVE
+125 VILDEVE
-134 NCLHLEIVNG
+134 NRLHLEIVQG
-144 DERTKNF
+144 DETTKDF
-151 ARVYTEQA
+151 ARIYTEQA
-159 RIELL
+159 RLELL
-164 EKINTLSIRVDD
+164 EKINALSLRVDN
-176 ITKEFPLVYNPTQG
+176 ITKEFPFVYNPTQG
-190 RQNDLQKTINDLYL
+190 KQDNLQKTINDLYL

-209 GITCIVFDS
+209 GITCFVFDS
-218 LQITVAEFDALKI
+218 LQITVAEFDAMKI
-231 LVRNFDIRGSEIF
+231 LVRNFDIRGAEIF

-260 VTLKELCYQI
+260 ITLKELCYEI
-270 AEKINMNHKTA
+270 AQKINMNHKTA
-281 SEYDNRT
+281 SEYDKRAV
-288 ITASEYDSA
+288 TASDYDSG
-297 KTTAYDFDWTKRIL
+297 KTTAYDYDWTKRIL

-330 IYITD
+330 VYNTD
-335 IVSDMGSTVDI
+335 IVSDIGSTVNI

-392 RNFSITKTETGYQIV
+392 RNFSITKTETGYQII
-407 TENCEVFNA
+407 TENCVVFNA
-416 DTKETTFVPN
+416 DTKETTFAPN

-436 KNYEN
+436 KSYNN
-441 LTEIGKGD
+441 LTEIGKGG

>member
-1 MKKKL
+1 M

-48 MKKDT
+48 LKKDT
-53 NDYTDGEI
+53 NDYTDEEI

-80 GEIAELKTYV
+80 GEIAELKSYV
-90 DNENKKLSAKVD
+90 DTENKKVSDKVD
-102 NLKIYMDEK
+102 GMKLYVDEK
-111 LEALKKYVDSEILE
+111 TANTKKYVDSEIL
-125 VKVLLAEVE
+125 KIRALLAETE
-134 NCLHLEIVNG
+134 NRLHLEIVNG
-144 DERTKNF
+144 DETTKDF

-159 RIELL
+159 RLELL
-164 EKINTLSIRVDD
+164 EKINALSIRVDN

-209 GITCIVFDS
+209 GITCFAFDS
-218 LQITVAEFDALKI
+218 LKMTVAEFDAMNI
-231 LVRNFDIRGSEIF
+231 LVRNFDIRGAEIF
-244 ETWEKETA
+244 ETWEKEMA

-260 VTLKELCYQI
+260 ITLKELCYQI
-270 AEKINMNHKTA
+270 AEKINMNYKTA
-281 SEYDNRT
+281 KEYDDREV
-288 ITASEYDSA
+288 TASNYDSA
-297 KTTAYDFDWTKRIL
+297 NTTAYDFDWTKRIL

-330 IYITD
+330 IYNTD
-335 IVSDMGSTVDI
+335 IVSDIGSTVDI
-346 TTDKDF
+346 TTDKEF

-362 NANLCYL
+362 NVNLCYL

-392 RNFSITKTETGYQIV
+392 RNFSITKTETGYQII
-407 TENCEVFNA
+407 TENCVVFNA
-416 DTKETTFVPN
+416 DSKETTFAPN

-436 KNYEN
+436 KSYNN
-441 LTEIGKGD
+441 LTEIRKEM

>member
-1 MKKKL
+1 M

-32 QWLLNQLQTLQ
+32 QWLLNQLHTLQ

-48 MKKDT
+48 LKKDT
-53 NDYTDGEI
+53 NDYTDVEI

-80 GEIAELKTYV
+80 SEIADLKTYV
-90 DNENKKLSAKVD
+90 DNENKKLSDKVD
-102 NLKIYMDEK
+102 DMKLYVDEK
-111 LEALKKYVDSEILE
+111 TANTKKYVDSEILKIH
-125 VKVLLAEVE
+125 VILDEVE
-134 NCLHLEIVNG
+134 NRLHLEIVQG
-144 DERTKNF
+144 DETTKDF
-151 ARVYTEQA
+151 ARIYTEKA
-159 RIELL
+159 RLELL
-164 EKINTLSIRVDD
+164 AKINALSIRVDN
-176 ITKEFPLVYNPTQG
+176 ITKEFPLVYNATQG
-190 RQNDLQKTINDLYL
+190 KQTDLQKTLNDLYL

-209 GITCIVFDS
+209 GITCFDFDAM
-218 LQITVAEFDALKI
+218 QITVAEFDAMKI
-231 LVRNFDIRGSEIF
+231 LVRNFDIRGAEIF
-244 ETWEKETA
+244 ETWEKETV

-270 AEKINMNHKTA
+270 AEKINMNYKTA
-281 SEYDNRT
+281 KEYDDRT
-288 ITASEYDSA
+288 VTASGYDGA

-330 IYITD
+330 IYNTD
-335 IVSDMGSTVDI
+335 IVTDTGNTVDI
-346 TTDKDF
+346 TTDKNF

-369 LCDVATGKLSF
+369 LCNVANGKLSF
-380 TDTVDNTLTQVS
+380 TDTTDNTLTQVS
-392 RNFSITKTETGYQIV
+392 RNFSLVKTETGYQIV
-407 TENCEVFNA
+407 TQNCEVFNA
-416 DTKETTFVPN
+416 DTKETTFAPN

-431 KLYGV
+431 KLYGI
-436 KNYEN
+436 KNYNN

>member
-1 MKKKL
+1 M

-48 MKKDT
+48 LKKDT
-53 NDYTDGEI
+53 NDYTDVEI

-70 RISNLTDYVN
+70 RISNLTNYVN
-80 GEIAELKTYV
+80 GEIAELKSYV
-90 DNENKKLSAKVD
+90 DNENKKISDKVD
-102 NLKIYMDEK
+102 GLKLYVDEK
-111 LEALKKYVDSEILE
+111 TTNTKKYVDSEILKIRTTLSE
-125 VKVLLAEVE
+125 LE
-134 NCLHLEIVNG
+134 NRLHLEIVNG
-144 DERTKNF
+144 DETTKDF
-151 ARVYTEQA
+151 ARIYTEKA
-159 RIELL
+159 RLELL
-164 EKINTLSIRVDD
+164 GKINFLSVRVDN
-176 ITKEFPLVYNPTQG
+176 IAKEFPPVYNPTQG
-190 RQNDLQKTINDLYL
+190 KQTDVQRAINDLYL

-209 GITCIVFDS
+209 GITCFAFDS
-218 LQITVAEFDALKI
+218 MQITVAEFDAMKI
-231 LVRNFDIRGSEIF
+231 LVRNFDIRGAEIF
-244 ETWEKETA
+244 EAWEKETA

-260 VTLKELCYQI
+260 ITLKELCYEI

-281 SEYDNRT
+281 SEYDYRT
-288 ITASEYDSA
+288 VTASGYDDG

-330 IYITD
+330 IYNADIVTD
-335 IVSDMGSTVDI
+335 IGSTVDI
-346 TTDKDF
+346 TTDKNF

-369 LCDVATGKLSF
+369 LYDVTSGKLSF
-380 TDTVDNTLTQVS
+380 TDTDDNTLTQVS

-407 TENCEVFNA
+407 TQNCEVFNA
-416 DTKETTFVPN
+416 DTKETTFAPN

-431 KLYGV
+431 KLYGI
-436 KNYEN
+436 KSYDN

>member
-1 MKKKL
+1 M

-32 QWLLNQLQTLQ
+32 QWLMNQLQTLQ

-48 MKKDT
+48 LKKDT
-53 NDYTDGEI
+53 NAYTDEEI

-70 RISNLTDYVN
+70 RISNLTAYVN
-80 GEIAELKTYV
+80 DEISELKSYV
-90 DNENKKLSAKVD
+90 DNENKKVYDKVD
-102 NLKIYMDEK
+102 GMKLYVDEK
-111 LEALKKYVDSEILE
+111 TANTKKYVDSEILKIRTTLSE
-125 VKVLLAEVE
+125 LE
-134 NCLHLEIVNG
+134 NRLHLEIVNG
-144 DERTKNF
+144 DERTKDF
-151 ARVYTEQA
+151 AKIYTEKT
-159 RIELL
+159 RLELL
-164 EKINTLSIRVDD
+164 EKINALSLRVDN
-176 ITKEFPLVYNPTQG
+176 ITKEFPFVYNPTQG
-190 RQNDLQKTINDLYL
+190 RQTDLQKAINDLYL

-218 LQITVAEFDALKI
+218 LQITVAEFDAMKI

-252 FSPWTGKK
+252 FSPWTGEKI
-260 VTLKELCYQI
+260 TLKELCYQI

-281 SEYDNRT
+281 SEYDKRT
-288 ITASEYDSA
+288 IKASEYDGA

-330 IYITD
+330 IYNSD
-335 IVSDMGSTVDI
+335 IVSDIGSTVDI
-346 TTDKDF
+346 TTDKGF

-369 LCDVATGKLSF
+369 LCDAATGKLSF

-407 TENCEVFNA
+407 TQNCAVFNA
-416 DTKETTFVPN
+416 DTKETTFAPN

-431 KLYGV
+431 KLYGI
-436 KNYEN
+436 KNYDN